1 MQDIL
6 LFASVIAPV
15 VMALVEVVKKTV
27 STPINLIPVIA
38 LVIGLIVGGLSYP
51 ISELDLTIR
60 LWAGAL
66 AGLAGTGLF
75 ELVKQREGNSKEED
89 Q

>member
-6 LFASVIAPV
+6 LFASIIAPI

-51 ISELDLTIR
+51 FSELDLTIR

-75 ELVKQREGNSKEED
+75 ELVKQREGNSKEDE